1 MPLLGLIGFPLE
13 HSFSPEYFKEKFKSL
28 QLEGWSYKAFPMEKL
43 DELDA
48 FILSNPDLTA
58 FNITIPHKQAIV
70 QHCQIVSEEVQEI
83 GAANLVIID
92 RNENGYQLLAFN
104 TDYRG
109 FRDSLNGT
117 TLTPIRKAAILGT
130 GGSSKAIAFALKS
143 MDVQYDFIGRTSEI
157 TYETADLSNYDL
169 IVNCTPVG
177 MWRADGE
184 HMDELLPLRYETLKN
199 GILFYDLIY
208 NPEETAMMKRFSELG
223 TITKNGLEML
233 HLQADI
239 GWDIV
244 NEFI

>member
-28 QLEGWSYKAFPMEKL
+28 LLEDWSYKAFPMENL
-43 DELDA
+43 NDLNSL
-48 FILSNPDLTA
+48 ILANPDLTA
-58 FNITIPHKQAIV
+58 FNITIPHKQSILK
-70 QHCQIVSEEVQEI
+70 HCQIVSEEVSDI
-83 GAANLVIID
+83 GAANLVVID
-92 RNENGYQLLAFN
+92 RNDNGFQLLAFN

-109 FRDSLNGT
+109 FRDSLIGAIQS
-117 TLTPIRKAAILGT
+117 PIRKAAILGN
-130 GGSSKAIAFALKS
+130 GGSSKAVAFALKS
-143 MDVQYDFIGRTSEI
+143 MDVQYDFIGRSSDI
-157 TYETADLSNYDL
+157 KYETADLSIYDL

-177 MWRADGE
+177 MWLLGGK
-184 HMDELLPLRYETLKN
+184 HMDEYLPLQYDSIKK

-208 NPEETAMMKRFSELG
+208 NPEETSMMKRFYEQG
-223 TITKNGLEML
+223 AIVKNGLEML

>member
-28 QLEGWSYKAFPMEKL
+28 QLEGWSYKAFPMETL
-43 DELDA
+43 NDLDA
-48 FILSNPDLTA
+48 FIHSNPELTA
-58 FNITIPHKQAIV
+58 FNITIPHKQSIV
-70 QHCQIVSEEVQEI
+70 EYCQIVSEEVNEI

-92 RNENGYQLLAFN
+92 RNDNGYQLLAFN

-109 FRDSLNGT
+109 FRDSLNGASS
-117 TLTPIRKAAILGT
+117 TPFRKAAILGT
-130 GGSSKAIAFALKS
+130 GGSSKAIAYALKS

-157 TYETADLSNYDL
+157 TYETADISLYDL

-177 MWRADGE
+177 MWKADGT
-184 HMDELLPLRYETLKN
+184 HIDGLLPLNYNSIKN
-199 GILFYDLIY
+199 EVLFYDLIY
-208 NPEETAMMKRFSELG
+208 NPEETAMMKRFSEKG
-223 TITKNGLEML
+223 ARVKNGLEML